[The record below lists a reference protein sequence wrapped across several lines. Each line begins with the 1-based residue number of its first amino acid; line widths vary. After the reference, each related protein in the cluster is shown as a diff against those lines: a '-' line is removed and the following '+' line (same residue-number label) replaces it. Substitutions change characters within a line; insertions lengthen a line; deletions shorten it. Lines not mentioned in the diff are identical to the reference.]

1 MPEEL
6 ITQNPSRSEGKLSNK
21 SNVIPITSISDL
33 GTIVGDVQNQLT
45 LLINKLNSEVSP
57 EFKALM
63 EGFINKANET
73 ESVKVR
79 LEDTATSYDEVKAE
93 VAKVRET
100 NRTLINE
107 LQNAREILKKL
118 ETELNTFQNTAKK
131 TEEDYKDKVKN
142 LTKQIQEFE
151 TTLGKFEEE
160 KAIQASEQE
169 KLRQET
175 LDQKYN
181 FHQKEQQLTIE
192 KDNLRK
198 QLDEAERLLK
208 EQSETLDLK
217 SKELDYKDV
226 LLNQLIRQTTS
237 DKLRPLSNNEEP
249 ENNLTKA
256 EKKRKFWFFK

>member
-6 ITQNPSRSEGKLSNK
+6 ITQNPSRSEGKLLNK

-107 LQNAREILKKL
+107 LQ
-118 ETELNTFQNTAKK
+118 
-131 TEEDYKDKVKN
+131 
-142 LTKQIQEFE
+142 

-226 LLNQLIRQTTS
+226 LLNQLIRQTT
-237 DKLRPLSNNEEP
+237 
-249 ENNLTKA
+249 
-256 EKKRKFWFFK
+256 

>member
-6 ITQNPSRSEGKLSNK
+6 TTQNSTRSDSKSSTR
-21 SNVIPITSISDL
+21 SNVIPITSITDL
-33 GTIVGDVQNQLT
+33 GTIVGDIQNQLT
-45 LLINKLNSEVSP
+45 LLVNRLNSEVSP

-73 ESVKVR
+73 ESTKVR
-79 LEDTATSYDEVKAE
+79 LEDLTTSYDEVKAE

-100 NRTLINE
+100 NRTLVNE
-107 LQNAREILKKL
+107 LQHAREILKKL
-118 ETELNTFQNTAKK
+118 ESELNTFQSTAKK
-131 TEEDYKDKVKN
+131 TEEGYKDKIKN

-151 TTLGKFEEE
+151 STIGKSEEE
-160 KAIQASEQE
+160 KTSMIAEQE

-237 DKLRPLSNNEEP
+237 DKLKPLSHEEP
-249 ENNLTKA
+249 ENNLIKS
-256 EKKRKFWFFK
+256 EKKKKFWFFN